1 MSLREWALANNP
13 KGEPKQ
19 ISLRANKSHSL
30 KKGKTKMEKSEMMNL
45 VLDACVAKYNLKSRT
60 EAYPFVIGMATVS
73 LSEESLSRMLD
84 SLN

>member
-1 MSLREWALANNP
+1 
-13 KGEPKQ
+13 
-19 ISLRANKSHSL
+19 
-30 KKGKTKMEKSEMMNL
+30 MEKSEMMNL